1 MQADRET
8 DPSGAG
14 LLPPGVG
21 GTLLFSFFLPLK
33 PLFPGPINNRLGI
46 LAHESVER
54 AVVFGVLFD
63 GFNLVAWNIPADRLA
78 VLTVLQVVV
87 RPVLSLLDYTE
98 FAPLHA
104 LNVCDLVKN
113 PGWCRCFVFHGE
125 MVYVFAYTF
134 Q

>member
-21 GTLLFSFFLPLK
+21 GNLPSPFFLTVK
-33 PLFPGPINNRLGI
+33 PLFPGPLDNRLGI
-46 LAHESVER
+46 LVHEFVER
-54 AVVFGVLFD
+54 AVVFGILFD
-63 GFNLVAWNIPADRLA
+63 GFNLITWNVPADRLA
-78 VLTVLQVVV
+78 VLSVLQVVV

-98 FAPLHA
+98 LAPLHV

-113 PGWCRCFVFHGE
+113 PG
-125 MVYVFAYTF
+125 
-134 Q
+134 